1 MGCKSS
7 VTSLRQQ
14 RERPSK
20 KRPPCT
26 YTWWHGEQ
34 GENFGMC
41 SLASQSFPTH
51 GGGSEQGLNAVLRVP
66 GMMQCLWALPSC
78 SPVALSHQGRM
89 AEPRPAA
96 ELPGFIPFP
105 PLTCRLLRAFQA
117 LQPCAHRGERSR
129 KHLRCAG
136 PCRLAPA
143 PSASL

>member
-1 MGCKSS
+1 
-7 VTSLRQQ
+7 
-14 RERPSK
+14 
-20 KRPPCT
+20 
-26 YTWWHGEQ
+26 
-34 GENFGMC
+34 MC

-105 PLTCRLLRAFQA
+105 PLTCSITPCLSGFATVCPQRREEPQAPPLCRA
-117 LQPCAHRGERSR
+117 LQISTRTECFLVANICCTAVIWP
-129 KHLRCAG
+129 
-136 PCRLAPA
+136 
-143 PSASL
+143 